1 MRIYGM
7 KIKIGFFTVMLALS
21 LIISRSLFMLMALLA
36 ALLHELGHI
45 IMAKA
50 CRIRLTSCKIGLYG
64 AGLMP
69 DGMFYSYTR
78 EIFLC
83 AAGPLTNLLCG
94 SIGLNI
100 YKAYPSQPLLWFIF
114 SSFIL
119 GCVNLLPIHGFDGGR
134 IFSAI
139 ISRFIS
145 PSAANVSVHISSFVF
160 LFILW
165 SFSVYLLM
173 RAGASLS
180 LFIFSLSVF
189 VRIFMPN
196 G

>member
-1 MRIYGM
+1 M

-21 LIISRSLFMLMALLA
+21 LVISRSLFMLIALSA

-45 IMAKA
+45 LMAKA

-69 DGMFYSYTR
+69 EGAFYSYTR

-94 SIGLNI
+94 SIGLHI
-100 YKAYPSQPLLWFIF
+100 YRICASELLLWFVF
-114 SSFIL
+114 SSFVL
-119 GCVNLLPIHGFDGGR
+119 GFLNLLPIHGFDGGR
-134 IFSAI
+134 IFSALLC
-139 ISRFIS
+139 RFIS
-145 PSAANVSVHISSFVF
+145 QRASNISIHISSFIF

-165 SFSVYLLM
+165 SFSVYLLL

-189 VRIFMPN
+189 IRIFMPE